1 MALTAEEKIHILY
14 EDSLKDIRDLTTRIE
29 AIKESQF
36 KFEKAVKSVIASIP
50 AEADREMKR
59 ASSEVIT
66 TLSGEVGKIAQKVAG
81 NAAAV
86 RKATFVLAG
95 LLASMGIF
103 ALGFSFGATYSATA
117 APYWMDRP
125 GILNALLSTLLR
137 TPVGGYAF
145 FTIALNIFLLRKIL
159 NDLITGGNA
168 NDKSQANAIIFTGI
182 AVMTGVGAILCY
194 VFMSQTPL

>member
-36 KFEKAVKSVIASIP
+36 KFEKAVKSAISSIP
-50 AEADREMKR
+50 AAADREMKR
-59 ASSEVIT
+59 ASSEVMT
-66 TLSGEVGKIAQKVAG
+66 TLSCEVGKIAQKVAG
-81 NAAAV
+81 NAAAA

-103 ALGFSFGATYSATA
+103 ALGFSFGATYSASA
-117 APYWMDRP
+117 APYWMNRP
-125 GILNALLSTLLR
+125 GIFNAFLSSLLR
-137 TPVGGYAF
+137 TPVGGFAF

-159 NDLITGGNA
+159 IDLITGGNA
-168 NDKSQANAIIFTGI
+168 DGESLANAIVITAIVVLTAMG
-182 AVMTGVGAILCY
+182 AVLCY
-194 VFMSQTPL
+194 VFMSHKSF